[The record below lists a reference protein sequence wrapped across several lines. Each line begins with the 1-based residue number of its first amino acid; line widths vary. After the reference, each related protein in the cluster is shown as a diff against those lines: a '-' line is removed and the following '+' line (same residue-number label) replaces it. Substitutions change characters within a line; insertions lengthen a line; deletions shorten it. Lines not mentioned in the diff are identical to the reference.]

1 MNIGAI
7 LVSVLFGL
15 GRALFTEKVLINL
28 VVLLAEWAASKT
40 TNDLD
45 DKIVGELKKGL
56 DENHGRPRNLY
67 QEIKA
72 KKP

>member
-1 MNIGAI
+1 MNAGAL

-28 VVLLAEWAASKT
+28 VVLLAEWAAGKT

-45 DKIVGELKKGL
+45 DRVVKEVKEGL
-56 DENHGRPRNLY
+56 DKRQGREVNLY
-67 QEIKA
+67 QEVKS
-72 KKP
+72 KKR